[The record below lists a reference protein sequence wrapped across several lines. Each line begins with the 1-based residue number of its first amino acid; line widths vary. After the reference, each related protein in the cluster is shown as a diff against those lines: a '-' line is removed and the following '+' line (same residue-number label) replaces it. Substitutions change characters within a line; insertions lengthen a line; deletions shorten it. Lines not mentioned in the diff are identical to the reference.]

1 MQTGSLF
8 QQTQL
13 SAKLRMEVKKAI
25 LKSWSVYACWSLAW
39 DQI

>member
-13 SAKLRMEVKKAI
+13 NAKLRTMEVKKAI
-25 LKSWSVYACWSLAW
+25 LKSWGVYIWLLACA
-39 DQI
+39 QI

>member
-13 SAKLRMEVKKAI
+13 SAKLRTMEVEKAI
-25 LKSWSVYACWSLAW
+25 LKTWGVY
-39 DQI
+39 I

>member
-13 SAKLRMEVKKAI
+13 SAKLGTVEVEQAI
-25 LKSWSVYACWSLAW
+25 LKSWSVYAC
-39 DQI
+39 